1 MFTAGIPYSV
11 TADPDEIMRYLI
23 GEINKHMEIF
33 RQLGSLTPEN
43 EVQLAS
49 LLLTYKAS
57 EGVNVYDWY
66 SAVTKIV

>member
-1 MFTAGIPYSV
+1 MFTAGMPYSV
-11 TADPDEIMRYLI
+11 MADPDEIMRYLI
-23 GEINKHMEIF
+23 GKINTYMEIF

-49 LLLTYKAS
+49 LLLTYKPS
-57 EGVNVYDWY
+57 QGVNVYDWY

>member
-1 MFTAGIPYSV
+1 MPYSA